1 MSCDRESVASC
12 QDRLAMSR
20 TVVRLYWVH
29 QRLALCQLVAG
40 PTRVESG
47 ETDCGDD
54 LLARADA

>member
-12 QDRLAMSR
+12 QDLLAMSR
-20 TVVRLYWVH
+20 TGLYLVH

-40 PTRVESG
+40 PGRVESG
-47 ETDCGDD
+47 ETDCGGDD